1 MGPQPTLRTALLASS
16 LVVIGLG
23 GALLYSG
30 SDIGWFLIGFGVLDL
45 LTMPFVLRT
54 ITRGSRAGGTDEPA
68 DPATP
73 IDPTADPSYNPYAR
87 ED

>member
-1 MGPQPTLRTALLASS
+1 MGPPQLLRIALLATS

-30 SDIGWFLIGFGVLDL
+30 SDVGWFLIGFGILDL
-45 LTMPFVLRT
+45 LTMPLVLRT
-54 ITRGSRAGGTDEPA
+54 ITRGRQGSETRPS
-68 DPATP
+68 DPSAP
-73 IDPTADPSYNPYAR
+73 IDPAADPSYNPYAR

>member
-1 MGPQPTLRTALLASS
+1 MATS

-23 GALLYSG
+23 GALVYLG
-30 SDIGWFLIGFGVLDL
+30 SDFGWFLVGFGVLDL
-45 LTMPFVLRT
+45 LTMPLVLRK
-54 ITRGSRAGGTDEPA
+54 ISHGSTDPGARESD
-68 DPATP
+68 DPAAP